1 MTNPDNIG
9 VMQGFFLKVRTIDL
23 LDFLS
28 KCIHLFRW
36 MIPSPEVFYGD
47 SSRSYPRTSLL
58 FFNLKGERYMA
69 QPIKRIAVSTGGGD
83 APGLNAVIRA
93 IVHAA
98 TRRGW
103 EVFGIRDGYNGI
115 FLPERYPNGDG
126 VIPLT
131 RARVRGITHLGGTII
146 GTTNRGNPFHYPM
159 PQLDGTMKEV
169 DRSGEI
175 IAGFEKYGFDALIAI
190 GGDGSLTI
198 ANDLAKR
205 GNIRVVGVPKTI
217 DNDLEGTVATFGF
230 DSAVSFATEAIDR
243 LHSTA
248 ESHHRVMVVEV
259 MGRTAG
265 WIALNAGVAGTA
277 DVVLIPEI
285 PYDMRLVAD
294 KINAREAAGRNFSI
308 VVVAEG
314 AVPKGGT
321 TSVIEKEIGKA
332 ERFGGLG
339 EKIAAQI
346 QSLTQKETRCV
357 VLGHLLRGGSPTAFD
372 RLLSL
377 RFGAAAVRA
386 LEDGQSGV
394 VVVLNP
400 PEVNYIPID
409 QVANRVRHVPV
420 DCDTILTAR
429 DLGVSFGD

>member
-1 MTNPDNIG
+1 MT
-9 VMQGFFLKVRTIDL
+9 
-23 LDFLS
+23 
-28 KCIHLFRW
+28 
-36 MIPSPEVFYGD
+36 
-47 SSRSYPRTSLL
+47 
-58 FFNLKGERYMA
+58 
-69 QPIKRIAVSTGGGD
+69 QPIKRIAVNTGGGD

-98 TRRGW
+98 TKRGW

-159 PQLDGTMKEV
+159 PQPDGTIKEV

-175 IAGFEKYGFDALIAI
+175 IEGFKKYGFDALIAI
-190 GGDGSLTI
+190 GGDGSLSM
-198 ANDLAKR
+198 AHDLAKR
-205 GNIRVVGVPKTI
+205 GNIRVIGVPKTI

-285 PYDMRLVAD
+285 PYDMNLVAE

-308 VVVAEG
+308 IVVAEG
-314 AVPKGGT
+314 AIPKGGT
-321 TSVIEKEIGKA
+321 TSVVEKEAGKA

-346 QSLTQKETRCV
+346 QAMTQKETRCV
-357 VLGHLLRGGSPTAFD
+357 VLGHLLRGGTPTAFD

-386 LEDGQSGV
+386 LEEGQSGV

-400 PEVNYIPID
+400 PTVNYIPID
-409 QVANRVRHVPV
+409 QVADRVRHVPI

-429 DLGVSFGD
+429 DLGISFGD